1 MTMTK
6 RIPVSKHIWEQ
17 IGEIKQ
23 AGETYD
29 SLLKKMLLA
38 YNRMKLMRKME
49 EVEHKNEEDLVA
61 LDDL

>member
-6 RIPVSKHIWEQ
+6 RIPVSKNVWEQ
-17 IGEIKQ
+17 LGEVKQ

-29 SLLKKMLLA
+29 TLLKKMLLA
-38 YNRMKLMRKME
+38 YNRMKLMKKMDD
-49 EVEHKNEEDLVA
+49 VEQKSESDLVR

>member
-6 RIPVSKHIWEQ
+6 RIPVSESVWKQ
-17 IGEIKQ
+17 IGKLKD

-29 SLLKKMLLA
+29 GLLKKMLKA
-38 YNRMKLMRKME
+38 YNRMKLMQKME
-49 EVEHKNEEDLVA
+49 NVERKNKEDLVA